1 MSAFKENFKNT
12 VLPPL
17 EKDFSSVEDETD
29 FFSKKTKK
37 SGTEAW
43 DSLKNDLKDRLS
55 QFIDTTKN
63 PGISLESATEGR
75 RTLEECLDELLEKI
89 EAPEYQ
95 KDGYGH
101 LSFFY
106 EDGKEGYQVLL
117 LNMEDLSEGKKLD
130 KYIFVKKDDWR
141 RIDVSDLEKRLVGTL
156 QKRPYIKFDDERRN
170 ITFFLASESKR
181 EKDGG
186 FEGFLGVFL
195 DDLLKSVSVEK

>member
-1 MSAFKENFKNT
+1 
-12 VLPPL
+12 
-17 EKDFSSVEDETD
+17 
-29 FFSKKTKK
+29 
-37 SGTEAW
+37 
-43 DSLKNDLKDRLS
+43 
-55 QFIDTTKN
+55 
-63 PGISLESATEGR
+63 
-75 RTLEECLDELLEKI
+75 
-89 EAPEYQ
+89 
-95 KDGYGH
+95 
-101 LSFFY
+101 
-106 EDGKEGYQVLL
+106 
-117 LNMEDLSEGKKLD
+117 MEDLSEGKKLD